1 MPLRPY
7 LDVLRTPGVPR
18 LLGSAV
24 LGRMPIG
31 MAGLAIVLLVRQSGG
46 SYATAGLVAG
56 CYAISLGLTAPLLGR
71 LIDRVGQTRVLLGC
85 AGVCAAAFVGLGVA
99 AEAGSRALLPVLAA
113 LGGASLPPVAACL
126 RALWSELLGR
136 GGELQAAFSV
146 EAIVQELIF
155 VVGPPLVALLA
166 AAFVP
171 AAAMVGIAVLLLAGI
186 GVFAGAP
193 ASRSWRAEPRAA
205 DWAGPLRSPGI
216 RAVLACIVVLAAAF
230 GAVEVAVPAAAEG
243 LGSRTLAGPLLALWA
258 AGSMVGGLAFGG
270 RGPGR
275 PPERRL
281 VGMLVLVAA
290 GIAVLA
296 LVATRF
302 QLGAGMVV
310 AGLGIA
316 PAIACLYLLIDRLA
330 PAGTVTEAFTWVNSA
345 FGTGIAIGNASGG
358 GVVHRAGAD
367 AVFLLAAAAVVA
379 AALLARLRRPALAE
393 RSDRPSPS
401 GAVRPRPE
409 PAGDRGRHGMRRDRR
424 RLGRAG

>member
-1 MPLRPY
+1 MPFRPY

-18 LLGSAV
+18 LLGAAM

-31 MAGLAIVLLVRQSGG
+31 MAGLAIVLLVRQTGG

-56 CYAISLGLTAPLLGR
+56 SYAISLGLTAPLLGR

-85 AGVCAAAFVGLGVA
+85 AGVSAAAFIALGVA

-136 GGELQAAFSV
+136 GAELQAAFSV

-155 VVGPPLVALLA
+155 VVGPPLVAILA
-166 AAFVP
+166 AVFAP
-171 AAAMVGIAVLLLAGI
+171 AAAMLGIAILL
-186 GVFAGAP
+186 
-193 ASRSWRAEPRAA
+193 
-205 DWAGPLRSPGI
+205 
-216 RAVLACIVVLAAAF
+216 LACIVVLAAAF
-230 GAVEVAVPAAAEG
+230 GAVEVAVPAAAER

-258 AGSMVGGLAFGG
+258 VGSMVGGLAFGG

-296 LVATRF
+296 LVVDRF

-345 FGTGIAIGNASGG
+345 FGTGIAIGNATGG

-367 AVFLLAAAAVVA
+367 AVFLLAAVAVVA
-379 AALLARLRRPALAE
+379 AALLARVRRPALAE
-393 RSDRPSPS
+393 RSDRPFLS
-401 GAVRPRPE
+401 GAAVRPRPE
-409 PAGDRGRHGMRRDRR
+409 PAGD
-424 RLGRAG
+424 

>member
-1 MPLRPY
+1 MRLRPF

-18 LLGSAV
+18 LLGAAV

-31 MAGLAIVLLVRQSGG
+31 MAGLAIVLLVRQTGG

-56 CYAISLGLTAPLLGR
+56 SYAISLGLTAPLLGR

-99 AEAGSRALLPVLAA
+99 AEAGSLALLPVLAA

-136 GGELQAAFSV
+136 GAELQAAFSV

-166 AAFVP
+166 AAFAP

-193 ASRSWRAEPRAA
+193 ASRAWRAEPRAA

-216 RAVLACIVVLAAAF
+216 RAVLVCIVVLAAAF
-230 GAVEVAVPAAAEG
+230 GAVEVAVTAAAER

-258 AGSMVGGLAFGG
+258 VGSIVGGLAFGG

-281 VGMLVLVAA
+281 VGMLMLVAA

-296 LVATRF
+296 LVANRL
-302 QLGAGMVV
+302 QLGAGMVA

-345 FGTGIAIGNASGG
+345 FGTGIAVGNASGG
-358 GVVHRAGAD
+358 WVVHRAGPD

-379 AALLARLRRPALAE
+379 AVLVARVRRPALAE
-393 RSDRPSPS
+393 PGDRP
-401 GAVRPRPE
+401 G
-409 PAGDRGRHGMRRDRR
+409 PAGEEGRPGMRQDHR